1 MSAMGISESAC
12 LEERFDTDFDS
23 VGGASNSFTSFLAL
37 DLLEELEI
45 PMPLMDLRSTAQELW
60 NLPSIGTFPHTV
72 KKKGADLVCSSR
84 LTQVASMALHVCFV
98 ICADVKRSGSGRSR
112 TPRRSKQK
120 CSWDHSR
127 QSRSDMV

>member
-72 KKKGADLVCSSR
+72 KKRCRPCVFIKTDTGCINGASCLFCHLCGREEKRKRKIKDAQKKQTKMQLGP
-84 LTQVASMALHVCFV
+84 LTSEPQ
-98 ICADVKRSGSGRSR
+98 
-112 TPRRSKQK
+112 
-120 CSWDHSR
+120 
-127 QSRSDMV
+127 